1 MNKIITLSQALL
13 SKSPSKQRKTER
25 RTKYLRKTRKIERY
39 QKNPAAV
46 KIALNFSPKPLVRSI
61 SVPVLKI
68 CSKLEFQIMVGNCHD

>member
-25 RTKYLRKTRKIERY
+25 RTKYLRRNRKIKHFHNF
-39 QKNPAAV
+39 QAAL

-61 SVPVLKI
+61 SVPVLKT
-68 CSKLEFQIMVGNCHD
+68 CSKLEFQIMVGSCHD